1 MKYLAGQYRE
11 TILST
16 LVSYHHS
23 DPYLGES
30 IARPSMSLAIM
41 SQAILTLVQSL
52 SISGSYP
59 SSSWIESDLKPLF
72 TTLIKRLDSMHQDL
86 SSNEYSDGLLW
97 IMVGVCLTGLVL
109 WNLAMSVVIWQNQRT
124 IRNIGQGLLFV
135 STKLEIRAAES
146 FPTAKF

>member
-30 IARPSMSLAIM
+30 IARLSMSLAMM